1 MTTEQLAD
9 TFKGCGTIVDSI
21 VKMDGRT
28 GRSRGFGVVEFSDP
42 KEAEKAI
49 DEFHNKNIGSGD
61 GRPLVVRYDR
71 EGNRGGGGF
80 GGYPPQGGYGGGG
93 YGGGGYGGGGQGG
106 GYGGD
111 QSAQD
116 RPSGAKGWEDRSH
129 GNASQD
135 PNGFDQGRSRRRRGA
150 SPEGAEDVTAD
161 YGGAES

>member
-9 TFKGCGTIVDSI
+9 TFKSCGTIVDSI

-71 EGNRGGGGF
+71 EGNRGGAGF
-80 GGYPPQGGYGGGG
+80 GG
-93 YGGGGYGGGGQGG
+93 
-106 GYGGD
+106 
-111 QSAQD
+111 
-116 RPSGAKGWEDRSH
+116 GA
-129 GNASQD
+129 
-135 PNGFDQGRSRRRRGA
+135 RRRAERLRARGDRRPRPQPA
-150 SPEGAEDVTAD
+150 RFQ
-161 YGGAES
+161 